1 MKVILTER
9 VKALGNVG
17 EIVNVSAGHARNF
30 LLPNG
35 FAVLADEGNKK
46 ALENQKRALN
56 KKVEAQK
63 NEANALKSKLDSV
76 KLQLVKKVGA
86 SGRLFGTVTSSDLS
100 KELEKLGY
108 DVERRLILVDT
119 PIKAIGNYKV
129 RAKLFSGVE
138 ATFEVQVQMDPAQ
151 AEELKA
157 KQAEAERK
165 AAEKKARREAG
176 EEAPVEAAAAEPT
189 VEKTEEQKL
198 KEEADK
204 ILRG

>member
-46 ALENQKRALN
+46 ALDNQKRALN

-63 NEANALKSKLDSV
+63 TEAATLKSKLDSV

-86 SGRLFGTVTSSDLS
+86 SGRLFGTVTSADLS
-100 KELEKLGY
+100 KELERMGY
-108 DVERRLILVDT
+108 DVERRLIHVDT

-165 AAEKKARREAG
+165 AAEKKARKEAG
-176 EEAPVEAAAAEPT
+176 EDAPVEAAAEPT
-189 VEKTEEQKL
+189 AEKTEEQKL

>member
-17 EIVNVSAGHARNF
+17 ETVNVSAGHARNF

-35 FAVLADEGNKK
+35 FAVIADEGNKK

-63 NEANALKSKLDSV
+63 SEASALKSKLEGV
-76 KLQLVKKVGA
+76 KIELIKKVGA
-86 SGRLFGTVTSSDLS
+86 SGRLFGTVTSADLS
-100 KELEKLGY
+100 KELEKLGF
-108 DVERRLILVDT
+108 DVERRLINVDT
-119 PIKAIGNYKV
+119 PIKAVGNYKV
-129 RAKLFSGVE
+129 KAKLFTGVE
-138 ATFEVQVQMDPAQ
+138 ATFDVKVQMDPKQ
-151 AEELKA
+151 AEEIKA
-157 KQAEAERK
+157 KQAEAERR
-165 AAEKKARREAG
+165 AAEKKARQESG
-176 EEAPVEAAAAEPT
+176 EEAPVVEAEAK

-204 ILRG
+204 ILRS

>member
-35 FAVLADEGNKK
+35 LAVLADAGNKK
-46 ALENQKRALN
+46 ALDNQKRALN

-63 NEANALKSKLDSV
+63 NEASALKSKLDSV

-86 SGRLFGTVTSSDLS
+86 SGRLFGTVTSSDLA
-100 KELEKLGY
+100 KELEKQGY
-108 DVERRLILVDT
+108 DVERRLIFVDT

-165 AAEKKARREAG
+165 AAEKKARRESG
-176 EEAPVEAAAAEPT
+176 EEAPVEAAAEPT

>member
-30 LLPNG
+30 LLPSG

-46 ALENQKRALN
+46 ALDNQKRALN
-56 KKVEAQK
+56 KKIEEQK
-63 NEANALKSKLDSV
+63 NEANTLKSKLDSV
-76 KLQLVKKVGA
+76 KIDLVKKVGA
-86 SGRLFGTVTSSDLS
+86 SGRLFGTVTSADLS

-108 DVERRLILVDT
+108 DVERRVIHVDT
-119 PIKAIGNYKV
+119 PIKAIGSYKV
-129 RAKLFSGVE
+129 RAKLFTGIE
-138 ATFEVQVQMDPAQ
+138 ASFEVKVQMDPKQ
-151 AEELKA
+151 ADELKA
-157 KQAEAERK
+157 KQAEAERR
-165 AAEKKARREAG
+165 AAEKKARQESG
-176 EEAPVEAAAAEPT
+176 EEAPVEAAAEPA

>member
-46 ALENQKRALN
+46 ALENQKRSLN

-100 KELEKLGY
+100 KELEKQGF
-108 DVERRLILVDT
+108 DVERRLIHVDT

-138 ATFEVQVQMDPAQ
+138 ATFEVQVQMDPKQ

-157 KQAEAERK
+157 KQVEAERR
-165 AAEKKARREAG
+165 AAEKKARKEAG

-189 VEKTEEQKL
+189 AEKTEEQKL

>member
-1 MKVILTER
+1 MKIILTER

-17 EIVNVSAGHARNF
+17 ETVNVSAGHARNF

-35 FAVLADEGNKK
+35 LAVIADESNKK
-46 ALENQKRALN
+46 ALDNQKRALN

-63 NEANALKSKLDSV
+63 NEAVALKGKLDSV
-76 KLQLVKKVGA
+76 KIDLVKKVGA
-86 SGRLFGTVTSSDLS
+86 SGRLFGTVTSADLS
-100 KELEKLGY
+100 KELESLGF
-108 DVERRLILVDT
+108 DVERRLIHVDT
-119 PIKAIGNYKV
+119 PIKAIGSYKV

-138 ATFEVQVQMDPAQ
+138 ATFEVKVQMDPKQ

-157 KQAEAERK
+157 KQAEAERR
-165 AAEKKARREAG
+165 AAEKKARQESG
-176 EEAPVEAAAAEPT
+176 EEAVAAPASEEAK